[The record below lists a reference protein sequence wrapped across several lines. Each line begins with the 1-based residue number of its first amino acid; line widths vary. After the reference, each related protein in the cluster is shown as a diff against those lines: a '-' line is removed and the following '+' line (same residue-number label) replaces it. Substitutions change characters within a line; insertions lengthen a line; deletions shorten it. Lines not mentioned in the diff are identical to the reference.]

1 MRFALLGTHPD
12 GLAMAFALAA
22 TGRHELV
29 AYTSP
34 TLDTAIVNQLGSR
47 ARAVGDLEEVLAD
60 PVIEVVVV
68 GGTPAN
74 RPAQLRRSLQSE
86 RHVLCV
92 YPPDRT
98 PDAAY
103 EAAMIR
109 ADTGCVLLPILP
121 DALHPALRR
130 LADFARNPDSSLG
143 ELKLLQV
150 EHAAGGE
157 FLLEPGEIY
166 VKWALPGWDRLRA
179 IGGDI
184 TVVSALAPQEDL
196 EPGQTLVISGVFVN
210 GGLFEVTFLADAPQE
225 CWRASAIGTR
235 GRVDLLFPLGWQG
248 PSFLTCPEQN
258 GEWREEH
265 FPPWD
270 PWPALVL
277 VFEELV
283 GGKRVAALP
292 DDRITPSPAVVSAQ
306 YSVQITPP
314 PSHKAAGLSWQDV
327 IRAQELDTATRRS
340 VAKRRAD
347 ALEYPDATE
356 ESGFKSTMTL
366 VGCGL
371 IWIILLL
378 LVLSAW
384 KPWLGWFIL
393 PVLFIFILLQ
403 GLRWFARR
411 SPD

>member
-1 MRFALLGTHPD
+1 
-12 GLAMAFALAA
+12 
-22 TGRHELV
+22 
-29 AYTSP
+29 
-34 TLDTAIVNQLGSR
+34 
-47 ARAVGDLEEVLAD
+47 
-60 PVIEVVVV
+60 
-68 GGTPAN
+68 
-74 RPAQLRRSLQSE
+74 
-86 RHVLCV
+86 
-92 YPPDRT
+92 
-98 PDAAY
+98 
-103 EAAMIR
+103 MIR
-109 ADTGCVLLPILP
+109 ADTGCVLFPILP
-121 DALHPALRR
+121 DALDPALQR
-130 LADFARNPDSSLG
+130 LAEFARNPDSSFG
-143 ELKLLQV
+143 ELKMLQV
-150 EHAAGGE
+150 EHAATSE

-179 IGGDI
+179 IGGEI
-184 TVVSALAPQEDL
+184 AVVSALAPQEDL
-196 EPGQTLVISGVFVN
+196 EPGQTLVVSGVFAN
-210 GGLFEVTFLADAPQE
+210 GGVFEVTFLADAPQE
-225 CWRASAIGTR
+225 CWRANLVGTK
-235 GRVDLLFPLGWQG
+235 GRVELHFPQGWQG
-248 PSFLTCPEQN
+248 PSFLTWRDEN
-258 GEWREEH
+258 GERREEH

-283 GGKRVAALP
+283 RGKRVSAPP
-292 DDRITPSPAVVSAQ
+292 DDRITPSPAILSAQ
-306 YSVQITPP
+306 YSIRSTPTQ
-314 PSHKAAGLSWQDV
+314 SDKATGPSWQDV
-327 IRAQELDTATRRS
+327 IRAQELDTAARRS